1 MHGTALAT
9 AIQPLWA
16 LIEDHEIDP
25 EPIFRASNIDIELLK
40 RPNARLPTEA
50 CNAVWLRASSQIKD
64 PSFGVKYGP
73 YWHPSMFGPLGY
85 VWLASTSLRNALNR
99 LAKYTDLVLE
109 RGAVEIISLENG
121 DARITLSYQGSAFTL
136 PALADSLLSLVMH
149 LCRINYEGELNP
161 KTVTLFHSAPAD
173 PGAYFNYFCCP
184 VEFDAESD
192 SIILAKA
199 VLDEPLPGGNASLA
213 SLNEH
218 EAVRYLAQLDKSRT
232 VDRVQAAIIEQLGG
246 GGVSSA
252 SVAEALHLSSRTL
265 NRQLRKEGT
274 TFKDLLQRTRCKL
287 ADAYLAD
294 EHYSITEIAFML
306 GFSEQSSFTRAYRHW
321 TGNVPSEVRV

>member
-1 MHGTALAT
+1 MQGTALAT

-16 LIEDHEIDP
+16 LIVDHEIDP
-25 EPIFRASNIDIELLK
+25 EPIFRASHIDIELLK

-50 CNAVWLRASSQIKD
+50 CNAVWLRASGQIKD
-64 PSFGVKYGP
+64 PCFGVKYGP

-85 VWLASTSLRNALNR
+85 AWLASTSLRKALNR

-109 RGAVEIISLENG
+109 RGAVEIINLENG
-121 DARITLSYQGSAFTL
+121 DASISLSYQGGAFTL

-161 KTVTLFHSAPAD
+161 KMVTLFHSAPPD
-173 PGAYFNYFCCP
+173 PGPYFNYFCCP
-184 VEFDAESD
+184 VEFDSGSD
-192 SIILAKA
+192 SIILAKS
-199 VLDEPLPGGNASLA
+199 VLDEPLPGGNSRLA
-213 SLNEH
+213 KLNEH

-232 VDRVQAAIIEQLGG
+232 VDRVQAAIIEQLAGG
-246 GGVSSA
+246 SVTIG

-265 NRQLRKEGT
+265 NRQLQEEGT
-274 TFKDLLQRTRCKL
+274 TFTKLKQRAQRNL
-287 ADAYLAD
+287 ADLYLAD

-306 GFSEQSSFTRAYRHW
+306 GFSEQSAFTRAYRRW
-321 TGNVPSEVRV
+321 TGKVPSDVRV